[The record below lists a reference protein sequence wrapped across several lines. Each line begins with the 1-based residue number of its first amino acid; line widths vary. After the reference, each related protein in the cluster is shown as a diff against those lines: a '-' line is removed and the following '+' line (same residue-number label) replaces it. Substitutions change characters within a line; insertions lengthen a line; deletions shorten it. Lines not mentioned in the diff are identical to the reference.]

1 MQEIHQGTV
10 IDLTKISAQ
19 KINLVADTTNQQST
33 GSVHFHLQGP
43 ITIDRWENN
52 PIYTMATEP
61 EHLDIT
67 ANQLPTG
74 DYTLTLVAYPLADR
88 QGEPGPTKSLDFK
101 VIRSTPSTPP
111 APSPG
116 WTGGT
121 GSQGFT
127 PITPSAD
134 SRVIYVSDSEGNDS
148 NDCLSP
154 AAPCKTI
161 NKGRD
166 KMRAGYPDHLYLKR
180 GDVWR
185 GQILDRFPSGR
196 STSEPAVIAFYGNSG
211 PRPKLENTSQSN
223 IGRGDVR
230 FIHVIGL
237 EFSAYKLDPTH
248 PEFTG
253 SGSANIVMVNN
264 HRDILFEDNK
274 FNYVEVVSHKFTDK
288 DGVSFVPRNITLR
301 RNIWTGYY
309 FNESSYHRDKRPSNI
324 YAGVWDNFALIENV
338 FDHGGWHEQVV
349 GAGANMYNHNIYL
362 QEGVTTNTLIQGNI
376 VTRGSSHGI
385 QMRSGGLAEDNF
397 FGRNAVGLSIG
408 YKDPILAPGTRAHLI
423 NNVVS
428 EGHSMVKGVDPCQNN
443 NQANLCSR
451 AVWGIDVDVRGG
463 DADWRAHGNIVSL
476 LAPGDNQWRDMWD
489 SNHNATWEDKY
500 QLVVTGIGNLDAPN
514 ISASNNIVWK
524 WSLNPNET
532 TNTYPDPDRTL
543 ADYNAHLGGS
553 RSFEAF
559 IQVVTNRPLQ
569 TWDPKYTA
577 YAINDYIRAGF
588 GR

>member
-1 MQEIHQGTV
+1 MPLQDITQGTV

-19 KINLVADTTNQQST
+19 KINLVADTANQANT

-61 EHLDIT
+61 DHLDIT
-67 ANQLPTG
+67 ANQFPIG

-88 QGEPGPTKSLDFK
+88 QGEPGPTKSFSFK

-116 WTGGT
+116 WTG
-121 GSQGFT
+121 SQGFT

-134 SRVIYVSDSEGNDS
+134 SRLIYVSDSEGNDS

-166 KMRAGYPDHLYLKR
+166 KLRNGYPDHLYLKR
-180 GDVWR
+180 GDVFR
-185 GQILDRFPSGR
+185 QQILDRFPSGR
-196 STSEPAVIAFYGNSG
+196 SNAEPLVIAFYGNSG
-211 PRPKLENTSQSN
+211 PRPKLENHSQSP

-237 EFSAYKLDPTH
+237 EFSAYRLDPTH

-253 SGSANIVMVNN
+253 SGSANIVMINN
-264 HRDILFEDNK
+264 HSDFLFEDNK
-274 FNYVEVVSHKFTDK
+274 FNYVEMVVHDWTDRNT
-288 DGVSFVPRNITLR
+288 GVSYSPRNMTFR

-309 FNESSYHRDKRPSNI
+309 TTSSSYGQDPRPSNI
-324 YAGVWDNFALIENV
+324 YAKVKDNLSLIENV
-338 FDHGGWHEQVV
+338 FDHGGWHSSIQ

-362 QEGVTTNTLIQGNI
+362 QAGVVANILLKGNI
-376 VTRGSSHGI
+376 ITRGSSHGA

-397 FGRNAVGLSIG
+397 FARNAIGLLIG
-408 YKDPILAPGTRAHLI
+408 YNVNLLPNGTRAHAI

-428 EGHSMVKGVDPCQNN
+428 EGESMVKGVDPCQNN
-443 NQANLCSR
+443 DTTNLCSR
-451 AVWGIDVDVRGG
+451 ALWGLEFDLRGG
-463 DADWRAHGNIVSL
+463 NLDWRAHGNIVSL
-476 LAPGDNQWRDMWD
+476 LGPSDQWRSMWTQLTVSAAPGLNGANVD
-489 SNHNATWEDKY
+489 S
-500 QLVVTGIGNLDAPN
+500 Q
-514 ISASNNIVWK
+514 NNIVWK
-524 WSLNPNET
+524 WSLNPTET
-532 TNTYPDPDRTL
+532 ENTYPDPDRTL

-559 IQVVTNRPLQ
+559 INVVTNRPLQ

-588 GR
+588 GQ